1 MFSTLDI
8 QALWLTLELSLYTT
22 IILLVV
28 GTPLAWLLA
37 HSKSRWWSIVDSLV
51 SLPLVLPPTVL
62 GFYLLIAFSPVNGF
76 GAWWKEL
83 TGSTLAF
90 SFTGILIASVIY
102 SLPFVVQP
110 LQSGFKQMGT
120 LYTQTAASLG
130 ANRWQRFLRII
141 LPMNRRLI
149 LAAASLGFAHTMGEF
164 GVVLMVGGSIP
175 EQTQVLSIA
184 LFEHVEAGETLQAH
198 WLAGL
203 LLLISLSLLLLINFL
218 QRHGDRRNSNA

>member
-1 MFSTLDI
+1 MDF
-8 QALWLTLELSLYTT
+8 QALWLTLELSFFTSL
-22 IILLVV
+22 ILIVL
-28 GTPLAWLLA
+28 GIPLAWFLA
-37 HSKSRWWSIVDSLV
+37 HRQSRWWSIVDSLV

-62 GFYLLIAFSPVNGF
+62 GFYLLIAFSPMNGF
-76 GAWWKEL
+76 GAWWKQL

-90 SFTGILIASVIY
+90 SYTGILIASVIY

-120 LYTQTAASLG
+120 LYTETAASLG
-130 ANRWQRFLRII
+130 ASPWQRLLRIV
-141 LPMNRRLI
+141 LPMNKRLI
-149 LAAASLGFAHTMGEF
+149 LAASSLGFAHTLGEF

-175 EQTQVLSIA
+175 EETKVLSIA

-203 LLLISLSLLLLINFL
+203 LLSFSLSLLIFINFL
-218 QRHGDRRNSNA
+218 QRHGDRRAKHA